1 MQISVKGAGPLCRVA
16 VRASRARH
24 VPVSGTTAGAFTLL
38 AILPGGVMQTANLI
52 VNPGGDAA
60 VGGTGQPTPV
70 VPGWTTIEG
79 AAAVVTYGSS
89 GYPASSSP
97 GPADRGANFLGGGD
111 APRTRLTQQITLPMT
126 AQIDAG
132 TALFDTGGWLG
143 GYAAQDDGARL
154 SVEFLDAAAR
164 PLGVVVLGPVTAAER
179 GNATGLLRRAQTGTV
194 PPGSRTA
201 RVLLLFTRDGGTSN
215 DGYADSLWLTLS
227 TPAVNLLANPGG
239 DAGPGGTGGATASI
253 PGWTHLEGG
262 TAVIAYGTSG
272 YPTASSPGPA
282 NRGANFLGGGTSAR
296 SRLGQSV
303 ALPNTGAIDAGTARY
318 DAAAW
323 LGGYADQNDTAQLS
337 VAFRNAAGQTL
348 STVVLGPVT
357 AAQRANVTGMLSR
370 TATGTVP
377 VGSRT
382 AQVELLF
389 VRAGGTSNDGYADS
403 LSLSVSTGGA

>member
-1 MQISVKGAGPLCRVA
+1 MK
-16 VRASRARH
+16 
-24 VPVSGTTAGAFTLL
+24 
-38 AILPGGVMQTANLI
+38 TANLI
-52 VNPGGDAA
+52 ANPGAD
-60 VGGTGQPTPV
+60 VGTGGAGTPTPV
-70 VPGWTTIEG
+70 IPGWTTIEG
-79 AAAVVTYGSS
+79 TAAVIAYGSS
-89 GYPASSSP
+89 GYPTASSP
-97 GPADRGANFLGGGD
+97 GPTDRGANFLGGGD
-111 APRTRLTQQITLPMT
+111 SPRTRLTQQLTLPMT

-132 TALFDTGGWLG
+132 TALFDVGGWLG
-143 GYAAQDDGARL
+143 GYAGQDDGVRL

-164 PLGVVVLGPVTAAER
+164 PLGVVVLGPVTATER
-179 GNATGLLRRAQTGTV
+179 ASTTGLLRRAQTGTV

-227 TPAVNLLANPGG
+227 TPEANLLVNPGG
-239 DAGPGGTGGATASI
+239 DAGPGGSGGTTASI

-262 TAVIAYGTSG
+262 TAVITYGTSG

-282 NRGANFLGGGTSAR
+282 DRGANFLGGGTSAR
-296 SRLGQSV
+296 SRVGQSV
-303 ALPNTGAIDAGTARY
+303 TLPGTAAIDAGTARY
-318 DAAAW
+318 DVAAW

-357 AAQRANVTGMLSR
+357 AAQRANTTGLLAR

-389 VRAGGTSNDGYADS
+389 LRSGGTSNDGYADS
-403 LSLSVSTGGA
+403 LSLSVSPGGA